1 MEKEFTE
8 GDAFVAAYSEYFG
21 VVYKEAL
28 KYSGNHHIA
37 EEIAQ
42 DAFFTAYI
50 QFGSESKQQ
59 IRTWMLMFARYRA
72 MNYIRDHKREVP
84 LAEITMADDRYPNSL
99 IDDSSED
106 RVVALLKEQCFHELG
121 IDIFRELYQKNAR
134 WYKAVT
140 LVYYADMPQK
150 EVAKRMGITLNAL
163 EGILKRARKWMIKRY
178 KDQYDRLHE
187 LTRYIK
193 NRWDVQPPVF
203 YIKVCK
209 RICRW
214 QILYIRSIDENAS
227 GLVSGSSL
235 DQINDGVDRILLRR
249 ILHGLNVCFTIL
261 IQVHDRIKKNIM
273 IKLFLFKNDTVAL
286 ALKRT
291 GI

>member
-50 QFGSESKQQ
+50 QCGSESKQQ
-59 IRTWMLMFARYRA
+59 IKTW
-72 MNYIRDHKREVP
+72 
-84 LAEITMADDRYPNSL
+84 RYPNSL

-178 KDQYDRLHE
+178 KDQYDRLHD
-187 LTRYIK
+187 I
-193 NRWDVQPPVF
+193 
-203 YIKVCK
+203 
-209 RICRW
+209 
-214 QILYIRSIDENAS
+214 
-227 GLVSGSSL
+227 
-235 DQINDGVDRILLRR
+235 
-249 ILHGLNVCFTIL
+249 
-261 IQVHDRIKKNIM
+261 
-273 IKLFLFKNDTVAL
+273 
-286 ALKRT
+286 
-291 GI
+291 

>member
-140 LVYYADMPQK
+140 LVLLCGYATERSRK
-150 EVAKRMGITLNAL
+150 ENG
-163 EGILKRARKWMIKRY
+163 
-178 KDQYDRLHE
+178 H
-187 LTRYIK
+187 YIK
-193 NRWDVQPPVF
+193 CIRRHTKESKKMDDK
-203 YIKVCK
+203 KV
-209 RICRW
+209 
-214 QILYIRSIDENAS
+214 
-227 GLVSGSSL
+227 
-235 DQINDGVDRILLRR
+235 
-249 ILHGLNVCFTIL
+249 
-261 IQVHDRIKKNIM
+261 
-273 IKLFLFKNDTVAL
+273 
-286 ALKRT
+286 
-291 GI
+291 

>member
-72 MNYIRDHKREVP
+72 MNYIRDHKREIT
-84 LAEITMADDRYPNSL
+84 LA
-99 IDDSSED
+99 ED

-178 KDQYDRLHE
+178 KDQYDRLHD
-187 LTRYIK
+187 I
-193 NRWDVQPPVF
+193 
-203 YIKVCK
+203 
-209 RICRW
+209 
-214 QILYIRSIDENAS
+214 
-227 GLVSGSSL
+227 
-235 DQINDGVDRILLRR
+235 
-249 ILHGLNVCFTIL
+249 
-261 IQVHDRIKKNIM
+261 
-273 IKLFLFKNDTVAL
+273 
-286 ALKRT
+286 
-291 GI
+291 